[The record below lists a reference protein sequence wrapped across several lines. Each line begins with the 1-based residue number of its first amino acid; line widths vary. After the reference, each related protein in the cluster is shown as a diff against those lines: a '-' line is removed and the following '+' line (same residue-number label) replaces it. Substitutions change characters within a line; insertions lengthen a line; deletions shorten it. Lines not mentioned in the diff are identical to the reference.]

1 MSTLD
6 ETKLIGVESKSTML
20 LISGKLAESP
30 STTTTILPFWLA
42 QSSLLTTS
50 SQYKYNMVA
59 TKLSSALVAP
69 SKVANLLDWRKAVG
83 SVMAL
88 DITRTSIGMSIATH
102 PDQHA
107 EAIALRPI
115 SLLQQHQH
123 HDHHHHHPTYRIGE
137 DSASPPP
144 YCKTRSKPQV
154 SKEIISELE
163 AAVRRHRVCAFVV
176 HWPTHEGRM
185 GEQCGKVLQVLDS
198 VIDQSNSVVTRKRPF
213 TLWSPTTAI
222 HNSISNTNIN
232 EEDGHL
238 SSLSSCTS
246 YSPPDEWGRS
256 IHFANA
262 PTYFPDMYY
271 SSKSLIRR
279 QESLLLSSS
288 FASSDVAAHVLDEW
302 RKNHWEMDSKMGCN
316 MPVTK
321 KSIPH
326 YCRHSVDEYNS
337 EKACLQ
343 SALL

>member
-1 MSTLD
+1 
-6 ETKLIGVESKSTML
+6 
-20 LISGKLAESP
+20 
-30 STTTTILPFWLA
+30 
-42 QSSLLTTS
+42 
-50 SQYKYNMVA
+50 MVA

-88 DITRTSIGMSIATH
+88 DITRKSIGMAVATH

-115 SLLQQHQH
+115 SLVVHQPSQQHQYH
-123 HDHHHHHPTYRIGE
+123 HSRQELEVDTSSCR
-137 DSASPPP
+137 
-144 YCKTRSKPQV
+144 TRKNQV
-154 SKEIISELE
+154 SKELISELE

-213 TLWSPTTAI
+213 TLWSAATAI
-222 HNSISNTNIN
+222 TTTSNDDEHSSSI
-232 EEDGHL
+232 DDYV
-238 SSLSSCTS
+238 

-262 PTYFPDMYY
+262 PAYYPDMYY
-271 SSKSLIRR
+271 SSKSIIRR
-279 QESLLLSSS
+279 QESLLSSS
-288 FASSDVAAHVLDEW
+288 SSATTSSEAAAHVLNEW
-302 RKNHWEMDSKMGCN
+302 MKNHWEMDSKMGCV

-321 KSIPH
+321 KSISH
-326 YCRHSVDEYNS
+326 FCRHSVDEYNS
-337 EKACLQ
+337 ERACLQ

>member
-1 MSTLD
+1 
-6 ETKLIGVESKSTML
+6 
-20 LISGKLAESP
+20 
-30 STTTTILPFWLA
+30 
-42 QSSLLTTS
+42 
-50 SQYKYNMVA
+50 
-59 TKLSSALVAP
+59 
-69 SKVANLLDWRKAVG
+69 
-83 SVMAL
+83 MAL

-144 YCKTRSKPQV
+144 YCKTSSSKHQV

-213 TLWSPTTAI
+213 TLWSSTTTTAI
-222 HNSISNTNIN
+222 HNSISNIN
-232 EEDGHL
+232 EEDGHYS

-262 PTYFPDMYY
+262 PTYYPDMYY
-271 SSKSLIRR
+271 SSKSPIRR

>member
-1 MSTLD
+1 
-6 ETKLIGVESKSTML
+6 
-20 LISGKLAESP
+20 
-30 STTTTILPFWLA
+30 
-42 QSSLLTTS
+42 
-50 SQYKYNMVA
+50 MVA

-144 YCKTRSKPQV
+144 YCKTRSKHQV

-213 TLWSPTTAI
+213 TLWSSTTATAI
-222 HNSISNTNIN
+222 HNSISNIN
-232 EEDGHL
+232 EEDGHYS

-262 PTYFPDMYY
+262 PTYYPDMYY
-271 SSKSLIRR
+271 SSKSPIRR